1 MLKQVRFQNL
11 GLFNGSH
18 CYKIGNPE
26 ESNHGLFAIF
36 VGENGSGKSSIFE
49 FIRRCLSSEIT
60 KTESNK
66 CDPEQAA
73 FAKCDFD
80 FEENPWDEMQS
91 LIPLSEKIMIKKAS
105 DHPEEKLSISFE
117 PIVKEAKKK
126 EVVVCIVYKKGNTP
140 VKYKLLKLIFQDQ
153 DQTQSSIL
161 LLERTLDTE
170 VKDFMITG
178 EVREVNELLKLV
190 DGEENTLETVEK
202 LIKKLEELLNAHLKI
217 VTSSQERYMKG
228 FVEAVYG
235 KLFGKEGRTSF
246 LFAHRGLAPLDSSL
260 SDKMSRGKQNYE
272 DTVSKAELM
281 AVMLRKI
288 EGDKGKA
295 DEDEKAETRYKNLAN
310 EILGNESFEF
320 KAVGRNNVIMIDK
333 ENNNAEVELL
343 KAPEGVY
350 EAHVIALL
358 LTEVSKDK
366 YFTLC
371 LDEPN
376 KCMHPAQV
384 ERLREILLRKIKDG
398 RCSIVC
404 STHSRDMISFDTWK
418 HVHYFRRLEGGNLY
432 LKQVPH
438 DTCYVDMFTRGSQQ
452 YGDILFARR
461 CLFLEGISD
470 CRFFNT
476 LLRIWDDE
484 NYSKAENDPNSGQVQ
499 HFQGITVLE
508 LGGSENWKLVKKFC
522 INIGI
527 PFLIWLDANKKK
539 NIQAHIYTYSCE
551 DMHLIGR
558 TYVPENEH
566 TPSKELTTVNKKDF
580 QKMSIEKLQE
590 WVENIIKMD
599 KANPGEIS
607 RCKEIVSNKSNFEIN
622 EIEWKNGCCHEPSAV
637 SH

>member
-26 ESNHGLFAIF
+26 KSNHGLFAIF
-36 VGENGSGKSSIFE
+36 VGENGSRKSSIFE

-272 DTVSKAELM
+272 DTVSKADLI
-281 AVMLRKI
+281 AVKLRKI
-288 EGDKGKA
+288 EEQKKKSMEG
-295 DEDEKAETRYKNLAN
+295 ENIETKYKILAY
-310 EILGNESFEF
+310 EILGNESYEF
-320 KAVGRNNVIMIDK
+320 KVVGRNNVCMIDK
-333 ENNNAEVELL
+333 DNRYDNVEVELL

-350 EAHVIALL
+350 EAHILALL
-358 LTEVSKDK
+358 LTEVYKDK

-384 ERLREILLRKIKDG
+384 ERLRDILLEKVRKRK
-398 RCSIVC
+398 CSIIA
-404 STHSRDMISFDTWK
+404 STHCKDMIGFDTWK
-418 HVHYFRRLEGGNLY
+418 HIHYFRRYDGGNLT
-432 LKQVPH
+432 LTKVPSEQ
-438 DTCYVDMFTRGSQQ
+438 TNVDMFTRGTKPFR
-452 YGDILFARR
+452 DIFFARR
-461 CLFLEGISD
+461 CLFVEGIND
-470 CRFFNT
+470 YRFFTVLLREWCADEVNRETDNDTKENKKKQCLQNIT
-476 LLRIWDDE
+476 LLELDGCGNSDE
-484 NYSKAENDPNSGQVQ
+484 VR
-499 HFQGITVLE
+499 
-508 LGGSENWKLVKKFC
+508 KFC
-522 INIGI
+522 VKIGI
-527 PFLIWLDANKKK
+527 SFLVWLDADQKSKVK
-539 NIQAHIYTYSCE
+539 TGSHIFTW
-551 DMHLIGR
+551 
-558 TYVPENEH
+558 EH
-566 TPSKELTTVNKKDF
+566 GTDLDLVVNHYLGEGHVNKKSDSVNKNIS
-580 QKMSIEKLQE
+580 KMSTEDLTKLVRVVIEK
-590 WVENIIKMD
+590 D
-599 KANPGEIS
+599 KDSPGEIS
-607 RCKEIVSNKSNFEIN
+607 KCKEIISDENNFVHGLEH
-622 EIEWKNGCCHEPSAV
+622 G
-637 SH
+637 

>member
-60 KTESNK
+60 KTESQK
-66 CDPEQAA
+66 CNPDKPAYIICEYE
-73 FAKCDFD
+73 
-80 FEENPWDEMQS
+80 FENEEWKEMSS
-91 LIPLSEKIMIKKAS
+91 LIPLSVGIENVFNSFKLMCEIQMKKYVTVGLIYS
-105 DHPEEKLSISFE
+105 
-117 PIVKEAKKK
+117 EAKNP
-126 EVVVCIVYKKGNTP
+126 I
-140 VKYKLLKLIFQDQ
+140 KYKYLLI
-153 DQTQSSIL
+153 SSIL
-161 LLERTLDTE
+161 LLERTFDPDAD
-170 VKDFMITG
+170 VKDYMVITG
-178 EVREVNELLKLV
+178 VTSKEKELLEMLDKK
-190 DGEENTLETVEK
+190 NSLEAIDK
-202 LIKKLEELLNAHLKI
+202 LIERIHSFFTAHTKS
-217 VTSSQERYMKG
+217 VSSSQERHIKG
-228 FVEAVYG
+228 FIKAIYA

-246 LFAHRGLAPLDSSL
+246 LFAHRGIGPLDSSL

-418 HVHYFRRLEGGNLY
+418 HVHYFRKLEGGNLY

-539 NIQAHIYTYSCE
+539 NIQAHIYTWDSCE

-607 RCKEIVSNKSNFEIN
+607 RCKEIISNKSNFEIN